1 MEPKTEPREKLQT
14 AILDIFRIEK
24 AKGGVL
30 ASRRMKSR
38 AMKYARTTGVPEY
51 KTVVETLMLD
61 NYPRDFEN
69 HGKAGLLQLWGWT
82 GAVSLLAAVALM
94 ISAFYNRYDFL
105 IYLMF
110 IVISLAISA
119 LGIWQFRRLYRSIC
133 EHASAQWRTP
143 LYESNQKSESNYC

>member
-82 GAVSLLAAVALM
+82 GAVSLP
-94 ISAFYNRYDFL
+94 
-105 IYLMF
+105 
-110 IVISLAISA
+110 
-119 LGIWQFRRLYRSIC
+119 
-133 EHASAQWRTP
+133 WR
-143 LYESNQKSESNYC
+143 

>member
-1 MEPKTEPREKLQT
+1 MEPKTEPLEKLQT

-69 HGKAGLLQLWGWT
+69 HGRAG
-82 GAVSLLAAVALM
+82 SLLIWACFALVFLSAAVGF
-94 ISAFYNRYDFL
+94 AFMAAYDNYDFPM
-105 IYLMF
+105 YLTFMVLG
-110 IVISLAISA
+110 IGLSA
-119 LGIWQFRRLYRSIC
+119 LGVWRCIRIYRRITDS
-133 EHASAQWRTP
+133 ESAQWRTP